1 MSWCYRVFVQVTIA
15 TSCFA
20 RRQGNTA
27 FISDQYLAVVL
38 FNDTVSASS
47 HTASNDEL
55 VNNKLERM

>member
-1 MSWCYRVFVQVTIA
+1 VFVQVTIV

-20 RRQGNTA
+20 RKQGNSV
-27 FISDQYLAVVL
+27 FIYYQYLAVAL
-38 FNDTVSASS
+38 LKDSVSASG

>member
-1 MSWCYRVFVQVTIA
+1 M

-20 RRQGNTA
+20 RKQGNSV
-27 FISDQYLAVVL
+27 FIYYQYLAVAL
-38 FNDTVSASS
+38 LKDSVSASG